1 MNLELYKPTIAFCIV
16 KSLERLV
23 QHTIMGEELQCI
35 TPQDALK
42 LYKHWQIHYPIAL
55 QILDLLDLPKDELEK
70 FKSDGLNGVADAIE
84 HRINQNKLLLG
95 AIDE

>member
-16 KSLERLV
+16 KSLERLA
-23 QHTIMGEELQCI
+23 QHTIKGEELIYI

-42 LYKHWQIHYPIAL
+42 LYEHWKIHYPIAL

-70 FKSDGLNGVADAIE
+70 FKSERLNGVADMIE
-84 HRINQNKLLLG
+84 YRINQNKILLG
-95 AIDE
+95 VN